1 MLLAKSEYT
10 LPEAAVALERSTEY
24 VRQRLPKNE
33 ERRGRGTTITHQ
45 ELLTMAL
52 PGMATQEPPILRDG
66 VSYYTKGE
74 IYEILGEALAE

>member
-33 ERRGRGTTITHQ
+33 ERRGRGTTISHQ

-52 PGMATQEPPILRDG
+52 PGMATTEPPVMRDG
-66 VSYYTKGE
+66 VSYYTKDE
-74 IYEILGEALAE
+74 LINLISVELS